1 MKLGLLLVLYLLL
14 SSVHLPITAEA
25 AQVAEVPLCG
35 PSPNQVRLLRERR
48 GEAPVFRGRSGSGVT
63 VRLFTNPKTGTWTI
77 LRVLENSLA
86 CIEDNGNGAK
96 QDVGL

>member
-1 MKLGLLLVLYLLL
+1 MKKRLLLILYLVISLL
-14 SSVHLPITAEA
+14 PLQAAAES

-35 PSPNQVRLLRERR
+35 PYTTQARLLRERR
-48 GEAPVFRGRSGSGVT
+48 GEAPVFRGEAGAGVT

-86 CIEDNGNGAK
+86 CIEDNGNGAR